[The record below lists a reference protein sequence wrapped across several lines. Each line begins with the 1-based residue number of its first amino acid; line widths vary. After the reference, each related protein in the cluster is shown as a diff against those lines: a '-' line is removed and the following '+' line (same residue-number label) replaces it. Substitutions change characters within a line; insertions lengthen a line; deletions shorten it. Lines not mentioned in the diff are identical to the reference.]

1 MCTFEY
7 FDIFVNINSLLSV
20 VHNAQYC
27 EMIVINYFDPFDGFI
42 QAIYV
47 FTLPNFYTPK
57 L

>member
-42 QAIYV
+42 QAIHV